1 MTGITRELPY
11 QRPVMGVISNSH
23 FGENLFKSPAS
34 LYRNDI
40 QETQERQSR

>member
-1 MTGITRELPY
+1 MCLNIWLRQPDKAERLKVKT
-11 QRPVMGVISNSH
+11 SNSH

-40 QETQERQSR
+40 